1 MGVRSIG
8 VAAGAG
14 LLVLTSPGVAL
25 ADPPLPDGG
34 PYDDGIVQESFEL
47 CGIPVHVVRTR
58 TGVFSERRAPG
69 SDQAFLAMDRY
80 SYTNVFTLDDEDPT
94 TNGSLRIEA
103 TGLFREQS
111 ARQLDPA
118 NPNVYAFRAIDRT
131 TFRAYSS
138 DGQLLYRNTG
148 VLHLDAVLDTLGDGQ
163 PSAEI
168 ISETVR
174 VSGYTKDVDF
184 CGALVHELT

>member
-1 MGVRSIG
+1 MGVRSTG
-8 VAAGAG
+8 VAAGTG
-14 LLVLTSPGVAL
+14 LLILAAPGIAL
-25 ADPPLPDGG
+25 ADPPLPGG
-34 PYDDGIVQESFEL
+34 GAYDNGTVEESFEL
-47 CGIPVHVVRTR
+47 CGLPIDVARTR
-58 TGVFSERRAPG
+58 TGVFSERLAQG

-80 SYTNVFTLDDEDPT
+80 RYTNVFTLDDDDPT

-103 TGLFREQS
+103 TGLFQEQS

-118 NPNVYAFRAIDRT
+118 NPDIYAFRAIDRT
-131 TFRAYSS
+131 TFRAYGS

-184 CGALVHELT
+184 CGALVSELT